1 MNQNDELTRRLE
13 LIESGYEFLLAYAA
27 QGRADDAGSP
37 VRDHLAGMHSA
48 LEELLRVLDDS
59 MGDSSA
65 PHGAGTRVFFK
76 AVGRDAD
83 IAQGA
88 IGFVLD
94 QPAISS
100 SLVDNLNAS
109 IHLRALLTDLFL
121 IDQARKG
128 GAATASS
135 RSR

>member
-1 MNQNDELTRRLE
+1 MKQNEELTQRLE

-27 QGRADDAGSP
+27 QGRNDDAGSP
-37 VRDHLAGMHSA
+37 VRQHLTGMHSA
-48 LEELLRVLDDS
+48 LEQLLRVINASL
-59 MGDSSA
+59 GESSIGHA
-65 PHGAGTRVFFK
+65 AGTRVFLK

-88 IGFVLD
+88 IGFVLA

-100 SLVDNLNAS
+100 ALIDNLNAS

-121 IDQARKG
+121 IDQARRPKI
-128 GAATASS
+128 A
-135 RSR
+135 